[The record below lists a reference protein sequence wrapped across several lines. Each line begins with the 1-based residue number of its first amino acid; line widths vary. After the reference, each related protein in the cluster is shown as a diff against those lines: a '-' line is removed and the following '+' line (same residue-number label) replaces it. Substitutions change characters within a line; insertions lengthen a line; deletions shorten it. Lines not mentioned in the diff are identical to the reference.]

1 MTMEQI
7 IIRYIDLPCSSKGY
21 VRRDTEGDYNIY
33 INARLS
39 YDTQQ
44 AAIQHEMAHIEN
56 GDFDNDV
63 SIERVEE
70 RAKKR

>member
-7 IIRYIDLPCSSKGY
+7 IIRYIDLPYRSKGY

-33 INARLS
+33 VNARLS

-44 AAIQHEMAHIEN
+44 AAIQHEMTHIEN
-56 GDFDNDV
+56 GDFDNEQ
-63 SIERVEE
+63 SITDAEC
-70 RAKKR
+70 RASSN